1 MGIIVKWYGINTD
14 IEDRRR
20 AETELRQAYG
30 RLAEAQRLSKT
41 GSFVTNLAADR
52 NWSDEAYRIF
62 EFDPATEVTVQRVRE
77 VVHVDDRP
85 SFDAAIARVT
95 AGMDVDYVI
104 RVVTHRGVLKY
115 VRTTAHI
122 VEDIAGRPLFVGAV
136 QDVTQTKVA
145 EEALNKAR
153 SELARVARVTSLS
166 TLTASIAHEVNQP
179 LSGIVTNASTCLRML
194 DADPPNLDG
203 ARETARRTIRDGNRA
218 SDVITRLRTLFSK
231 KEFALEPLDL
241 NEAAREVIALS
252 LSELQRNRVTVQ
264 AELFD
269 PLPPVRGDRVQLQQV
284 ILNLIRNAADAMA
297 GVDARPRQLTIR
309 TEREEDRVRLSV
321 QDVGVGLEPQNVDKI
336 FVPFFTTKTDGM
348 GIGLSVSRSIIESHN
363 GRLWAAPND
372 GGGATFSFSIPQSL
386 EAETRTRSLDTVRAP
401 AAADAEHGMRTM

>member
-1 MGIIVKWYGINTD
+1 
-14 IEDRRR
+14 
-20 AETELRQAYG
+20 
-30 RLAEAQRLSKT
+30 
-41 GSFVTNLAADR
+41 
-52 NWSDEAYRIF
+52 
-62 EFDPATEVTVQRVRE
+62 
-77 VVHVDDRP
+77 
-85 SFDAAIARVT
+85 
-95 AGMDVDYVI
+95 
-104 RVVTHRGVLKY
+104 
-115 VRTTAHI
+115 
-122 VEDIAGRPLFVGAV
+122 
-136 QDVTQTKVA
+136 
-145 EEALNKAR
+145 
-153 SELARVARVTSLS
+153 
-166 TLTASIAHEVNQP
+166 
-179 LSGIVTNASTCLRML
+179 ML

-309 TEREEDRVRLSV
+309 TERDEDRVRLSV

-386 EAETRTRSLDTVRAP
+386 EAETRPRSLDTVRAP